1 MCLDPVSAFAAVQ
14 TALSSVG
21 TAISGALGGAGAA
34 GAGAAGTAWGTLGTA
49 ATIGSGAL
57 SAYSAIQNGAAQADA
72 ANAAAHQQEQAAQQA
87 LEAGEREDQL
97 TRRRVGA
104 LQGENQAALAASG
117 IDVNST
123 AALDLIN
130 DTNLQAEEDMFAIRE
145 DAARRASGFG
155 QQAANY
161 RTEARNAKSSSRWGA
176 VNTALGTAARVGDRY
191 RPIVNQNRVRA
202 QGGY

>member
-34 GAGAAGTAWGTLGTA
+34 GAAGAGTAWGTIGTA

-72 ANAAAHQQEQAAQQA
+72 ANAAARQQEQAAQQA

-104 LQGENQAALAASG
+104 LQGENRAALAASG

-191 RPIVNQNRVRA
+191 RQIVNQNRVRA

>member
-72 ANAAAHQQEQAAQQA
+72 ANAAARQQEQAAQQA
-87 LEAGEREDQL
+87 IEAGEREYQL

-104 LQGENQAALAASG
+104 LQGENRAALAASG

>member
-21 TAISGALGGAGAA
+21 TAISGALGGGAA
-34 GAGAAGTAWGTLGTA
+34 GAGAASTAWGTLGTA

-72 ANAAAHQQEQAAQQA
+72 ANAAARQQEQAAQQA

-104 LQGENQAALAASG
+104 LQGENRAALAASG